1 MPMAEQETKKKKRRK
16 QQIAV
21 LKEVQTEEEQ
31 NVAQVTEVLE
41 ELEKQGKKLDI
52 QVCPKC
58 KSPRVR
64 RAKSSEADMLGNMGL
79 LPPKFQ
85 CDECGWQ
92 ARLDVKATNKPLTV
106 KEVELILEAR
116 ELADEEPK

>member
-1 MPMAEQETKKKKRRK
+1 MTQETKKKKRRK
-16 QQIAV
+16 QQTTT
-21 LKEVQTEEEQ
+21 LELEQ
-31 NVAQVTEVLE
+31 NEEIQNAMEVTEILE
-41 ELEKQGKKLDI
+41 DLQKQGKRLDI

-64 RAKSSEADMLGNMGL
+64 RAQTNETDLFGHMGA

-92 ARLDVKATNKPLTV
+92 ARLVLNATNKPLTV
-106 KEVELILEAR
+106 KEVELMLEANEAAER
-116 ELADEEPK
+116 NP

>member
-1 MPMAEQETKKKKRRK
+1 MTEQETKKKKKRK
-16 QQIAV
+16 QQAAV
-21 LKEVQTEEEQ
+21 LEEIQTSEEQ
-31 NVAQVTEVLE
+31 NVAQVAEFLE
-41 ELEKQGKKLDI
+41 ELAKQGKKLDI
-52 QVCPKC
+52 QVCPNC

-64 RAKSSEADMLGNMGL
+64 RAKTTETDVLGNMGL

-116 ELADEEPK
+116 ELADEDSK